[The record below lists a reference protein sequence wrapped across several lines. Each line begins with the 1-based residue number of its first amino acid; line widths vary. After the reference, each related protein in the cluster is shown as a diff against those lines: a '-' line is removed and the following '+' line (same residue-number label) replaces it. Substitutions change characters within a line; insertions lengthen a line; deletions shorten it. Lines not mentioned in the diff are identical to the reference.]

1 MKFTDGY
8 WQLRE
13 GVDAHYAVEIRDIHT
28 DADSITVY
36 AANKKVQRKGDTLN
50 VPLLTLRY
58 SSPIPDVI
66 RVQIVHHK
74 GKAFKGPA
82 FALHPDVAQVQIGHD
97 EQGASLTSGKLKVN
111 IPRADAWKIDF
122 DYDGKRL
129 TGNGQRTSAYIQTGD
144 KHAYVREQ
152 LDLGI
157 GEYIYG
163 LGERFTPFVKNGQT
177 VDIWNEDGGTSSEQA
192 YKNIPFYL
200 SNLGYG
206 VFVNHPEKVSFEI
219 ASENVSK
226 VQFSVEGESLDYFII
241 GGDTLKDVLNNYTT
255 LTGKPALPPAWT
267 FGLWLTT
274 SFTTSYDEETVNH
287 FIDGMIERDVPL
299 HVFHFDCFWMKEYQ
313 WCDFE
318 WDKDVFPDPEGM
330 LQRLKSKG
338 LKICAW
344 INPYIA
350 QKSPLFDEGMENG
363 YLVKTKEGDV
373 WQWDKWQAGMG
384 LVDFTN
390 PDAVKWYQGKLKR
403 LVDMGV
409 DSFKTDFGERIPTD
423 VVYFDGS
430 DPVKMHNYY
439 TQLYNKATFELLE
452 ETLGKHEAAVFARS
466 ATAGGQQFPV
476 HWGGD
481 CSANYYSM
489 AETLRGGLSLG
500 LCGFGF
506 WSHDIS
512 GFEKT
517 APPDV
522 YKRWVAFGLLSSH
535 SRLHGNE
542 SYRVPWL
549 FGDEAVDVLRY
560 FTQLK
565 CSLMP
570 YLFSA
575 SVEATQKGLPVMRAM
590 VLEFP
595 EDRASHPLDL
605 QYMLGESLLVAPI
618 FNETGD
624 ASYYVPQGTW
634 TNYLTGEKVEGGQW
648 IADRHDY
655 FSLPLLV
662 RPNSLI
668 AVGSNNVRPDY
679 DYTDGVVLHAF
690 ELQEQRGVEAAI
702 FNTQGE
708 LELTVRAERSGPMI
722 RVQATGG
729 DGVNSASEASAAG
742 SANAAASSTSSA
754 SYAIAAAKPW
764 SLILRG
770 ISEIASVQGA
780 AWEATAQGIRLNPA
794 AGTTEVIIQLQA

>member
-8 WQLRE
+8 WQIRE
-13 GVDAHYAVEIRDIHT
+13 GVEAHYAVEVRDIRT

-36 AANKKVQRKGDTLN
+36 AADKKVQRKGDTLN
-50 VPLLTLRY
+50 SPLLTLRY

-74 GKAFKGPA
+74 GKAVKGPA
-82 FALHPDVAQVQIGHD
+82 FELNTGETHVQLENN
-97 EQGASLTSGKLKVN
+97 EQGASLSSGKLKVD
-111 IPRADAWKIDF
+111 ISRTDTWKID
-122 DYDGKRL
+122 YHYAEKRL
-129 TGNGQRTSAYIQTGD
+129 TGNGNRTSAYMRTPGNR
-144 KHAYVREQ
+144 AYVREQ
-152 LDLGI
+152 LELGI

-200 SNLGYG
+200 SNRGYG
-206 VFVNHPEKVSFEI
+206 VFVNHPEKVSFEV

-287 FIDGMIERDVPL
+287 FIDGMIEREVPL

-330 LQRLKSKG
+330 LKRLKSKG

-350 QKSPLFDEGMENG
+350 QKSALFDEGMEQG

-390 PDAVKWYQGKLKR
+390 PAAVKWYQGKLKR

-423 VVYFDGS
+423 VVYYDGS
-430 DPVKMHNYY
+430 DPMKMHNYY

-452 ETLGKHEAAVFARS
+452 QSLGKHEAAVFARS

-481 CSANYYSM
+481 CSANYASM

-549 FGDEAVDVLRY
+549 FGIEAVDVLRH

-570 YLFSA
+570 YLYSA
-575 SVEATQKGLPVMRAM
+575 SVEATVRGLPVMRAM

-595 EDRASHPLDL
+595 EDRAAHPLDL

-624 ASYYVPQGTW
+624 ATYYIPRGTW
-634 TNYLTGEKVEGGQW
+634 TNYWTGERKEGGSW
-648 IADRHDY
+648 ITERHDY
-655 FSLPLLV
+655 FSLPLWV
-662 RPNSLI
+662 RPNSMI
-668 AVGSNNVRPDY
+668 AVGSNHLRPDY
-679 DYTDGVVLHAF
+679 DYADHVVVHAF
-690 ELQEQRGVEAAI
+690 ELQDQSAAEAAI
-702 FNTQGE
+702 YSTQGE
-708 LELTVRAERSGPMI
+708 LELTVKAERTGSTI
-722 RVQATGG
+722 HVQVIGIHH
-729 DGVNSASEASAAG
+729 
-742 SANAAASSTSSA
+742 ST
-754 SYAIAAAKPW
+754 KPW

-770 ISEIASVQGA
+770 ITEVDNVLGA
-780 AWEATAQGIRLNPA
+780 DWKATEQGILVTPG
-794 AGTTEVIIQLQA
+794 AGTSSAITIEL